1 MLEDIDLTVRLSKEE
16 YESAIPDLR
25 LKLGELQ
32 RRAAALGIPTMILF
46 GGWAA
51 AGKGDLM
58 NRLIMA
64 LDPRGFRVYITE
76 EPDAEESSRPFFWRY
91 WQETPAKGR
100 ISIFL
105 KSWYSQ
111 MLFEKVEGRLKKKDM
126 DRLCI
131 DANSFEKV
139 LADSGC
145 LIIKLFLHISK
156 KEQKS
161 RFEKLTV
168 NPDLAWTVSDA
179 DRVQHKKYNKY
190 LKAIDALIETT
201 SPAHAPWTVVEAN
214 DRRYATVKI
223 FNTVICAFEQRIGE
237 AEAASGKKIPA
248 KPVPSKPPTGKWLKS
263 LDLDRSI
270 SEDEYKV
277 FVKAYEDRMKILH
290 HRVYRSGVPVI
301 IAFEGPDAAGKGGGI
316 KRLSDCMDP
325 RGYEVEPTAAP
336 NDVELSHNY
345 LWRFW
350 RVMPQAGHVAIFDRS
365 WYGRVLVERVEG
377 LCKPEEWTRAYGE
390 INDME
395 KQLADFGAII
405 IKLLLYIDR
414 DEQLRRFELRETD
427 PYKQYKL
434 TDEDWRNR
442 EKWGRYNTAFED
454 MLQKT
459 NTPYAPWTI
468 VESNDKLYSRIKILK
483 TVTEAIENQL

>member
-16 YESAIPDLR
+16 YDSVIPDLR

-32 RRAAALGIPTMILF
+32 RRAAALGIPVMILF

-76 EPDAEESSRPFFWRY
+76 EPDVEESSRPFFWRY

-111 MLFEKVEGRLKKKDM
+111 MLFEKIEGRLKKKDM

-161 RFEKLTV
+161 RFEKLTA

-190 LKAIDALIETT
+190 LKAIDALMETT
-201 SPAHAPWTVVEAN
+201 APAYAPWTVVEAN

-223 FNTVICAFEQRIGE
+223 FNTVISAFEQRIGE
-237 AEAASGKKIPA
+237 AEAASGKKIPL
-248 KPVPSKPPTGKWLKS
+248 SQYR
-263 LDLDRSI
+263 RSRRQ
-270 SEDEYKV
+270 
-277 FVKAYEDRMKILH
+277 A
-290 HRVYRSGVPVI
+290 SG
-301 IAFEGPDAAGKGGGI
+301 
-316 KRLSDCMDP
+316 
-325 RGYEVEPTAAP
+325 
-336 NDVELSHNY
+336 
-345 LWRFW
+345 
-350 RVMPQAGHVAIFDRS
+350 
-365 WYGRVLVERVEG
+365 
-377 LCKPEEWTRAYGE
+377 
-390 INDME
+390 
-395 KQLADFGAII
+395 
-405 IKLLLYIDR
+405 
-414 DEQLRRFELRETD
+414 
-427 PYKQYKL
+427 
-434 TDEDWRNR
+434 
-442 EKWGRYNTAFED
+442 
-454 MLQKT
+454 
-459 NTPYAPWTI
+459 
-468 VESNDKLYSRIKILK
+468 
-483 TVTEAIENQL
+483 